1 MSNNTRKTNV
11 PAIPAPGGSVV
22 ELLRTVTALKE
33 AVEVG
38 LSRRG
43 DNLDGFV
50 TRRELVDAGMAVSV
64 GGGSGIRA
72 GGFPYGGGGGQINV
86 DVDGSING
94 LPNNTPP
101 NYGQDDFTP
110 PPMPTNVR
118 TQAIAPNKIMVLFDP
133 PAYGNHAYTE
143 VFFIREATG
152 TTYTQF
158 LAASPGFNPNKPCTG
173 AVSGVNPNPWF
184 RGRFEGSNPILELG
198 AADNPGATTLGA
210 ALNPPKLYFF
220 VRFVSLANVSG
231 PFGPQGVGA
240 QAQPSIDPVLVLD
253 IMTRD
258 VQAHGLYSN
267 LRAFIGTDPS
277 ALQQI
282 IANGRGVTAIF
293 TDTVSHGDT
302 LDQLWTVRMERTLP
316 DGSIVAAGF
325 GLGITEDVPNGS
337 ARSLFAVNADKF
349 AIMGSGTPYVPL
361 TSFTVGGDPTFA
373 TCGMSST
380 ANFQVG
386 QAITFKHKT
395 GQSPLENLEGVI
407 TVKTSTTLV
416 VQKSVPGF
424 TPPNQAPPSP
434 NWPFAQPDDVFITGA
449 TNIPFIVDTLNSVVG
464 IRGKLVVDGL
474 IRATAGDFNSLS
486 ANTAF
491 IASLRAGIVNAN
503 MLVGQSII
511 AGDGLPDGATVN
523 DISQLDAWIVQI
535 SRVAPG
541 GYPLR
546 IWNPKR
552 YTANPSGAFQIL
564 AFSAGNPISAI
575 PDERVPNLYLNGDF
589 RLGGNAVLNLRNGG
603 AVGMGAKS
611 SDGVAYTFWCGSDID
626 WNKPYGQMD
635 NNGAFWIRPRLASE
649 PGPNNFRAGFNLDL
663 FLGNNALEVPS
674 VAAGEGPGANIIVG
688 SNSIRADRA
697 VYSALSPGTIRVR
710 ALRNGGVAATQ
721 VTVSGYLVSNDE
733 GTSANG
739 DDKFFRLSA
748 YLQIQD
754 GTGGVY
760 LIQDWYIDDYSPEAF
775 PFTMC
780 RTINAIPGTYRV
792 LVNVQRIEDRGMS
805 IMKGWGVTAFQ
816 VATNGALT

>member
-1 MSNNTRKTNV
+1 MSTNRKTQI
-11 PAIPAPGGSVV
+11 PAIPAPGGSVI
-22 ELLRTVTALKE
+22 ELLRTVTAMKE

-50 TRRELVDAGMAVSV
+50 TRRELVDAGMATSV
-64 GGGSGIRA
+64 GGGGIRA
-72 GGFPYGGGGGQINV
+72 GGFPYGGGGQVIV
-86 DVDGSING
+86 DVPGGENG
-94 LPNNTPP
+94 LPNNNPP

-133 PAYGNHAYTE
+133 PNYGNHAYAE
-143 VFFIREATG
+143 IYFIREATG
-152 TTYTQF
+152 TTYAQF

-173 AVSGVNPNPWF
+173 AVSGTNPNPWF
-184 RGRFEGSNPILELG
+184 RGRYEGSNPILELG
-198 AADNPGATTLGA
+198 AADNPGATSLGA

-231 PFGPQGVGA
+231 PFGPQGTGA
-240 QAQPSIDPVLVLD
+240 MAQPSIDPVLVLD

-267 LRAFIGTDPS
+267 LRAFIGTDPN

-282 IANGRGVTAIF
+282 IQNGRGITAIF
-293 TDTVSHGDT
+293 TDTVSHGET
-302 LDQLWTVRMERTLP
+302 IDQLWTVRMERQLP

-325 GLGITEDVPNGS
+325 GLGITEDVPNGT

-361 TSFTVGGDPTFA
+361 TSYSVSGGDPKFA
-373 TCGMSST
+373 VLGMTNT

-386 QAITFKHKT
+386 QAITFKHKAGT
-395 GQSPLENLEGVI
+395 SPLENLEGVI
-407 TVKTSTTLV
+407 TVKTANSLTV
-416 VQKSVPGF
+416 EKSVPGF
-424 TPPNQAPPSP
+424 TPPSQPPPSTT
-434 NWPFAQPDDVFITGA
+434 WPAASATDVFVTGA

-511 AGDGLPDGATVN
+511 AGDGLPDGATIS
-523 DISQLDAWIVQI
+523 DIAQLDAWIVQI

-541 GYPLR
+541 GFPLR

-552 YTANPSGAFQIL
+552 YTANPNGGFQIL
-564 AFSAGNPISAI
+564 SFSAGNPISPI
-575 PDERVPNLYLNGDF
+575 PDERYPNLYLNGDL

-611 SDGVAYTFWCGSDID
+611 SDGVAYTFWCGSDVD
-626 WNKPYGQMD
+626 WNQPYGVMD
-635 NNGAFWIRPRLASE
+635 DRGAFWIRPRLLSE

-663 FLGNNALEVPS
+663 FLGNNSLAIPS
-674 VAAGEGPGANIIVG
+674 TTGNNNPGADYSITGNT
-688 SNSIRADRA
+688 IRANTLVKD
-697 VYSALSPGTIRVR
+697 VLSNNTITVR
-710 ALRNGGVAATQ
+710 GLRNGGVASTQ
-721 VTVSGYLVSNDE
+721 VTVSGLLVSSNF
-733 GTSANG
+733 GTTNNG
-739 DDKFFRLSA
+739 DDKMFRLTA
-748 YLQIQD
+748 YLQHS
-754 GTGGVY
+754 GGGVY
-760 LIQDWYIDDYSPEAF
+760 LIGEIVQDDYSPECMPFAF
-775 PFTMC
+775 SN
-780 RTINAIPGTYRV
+780 TINAIPGTYRV
-792 LVNVQRIEDRGMS
+792 RITLQSIEDREMS
-805 IMKGWGVTAFQ
+805 IIRNWGVVAFQ
-816 VATNGALT
+816 AATNGALT